1 MKVGEALKVV
11 FAGKTLMVN
20 GESKTVQ
27 FHYGDQKELNLWI
40 SIKDNQTGA
49 QKYPLIWYVIANEE
63 DAGNGKSKVD
73 SQLILMNL
81 TKREVLNTTR
91 ANTTY
96 KEVINPLYDL
106 VQNTLDVNLNTNL
119 LNDGKKI
126 PYKDEPNFGVDVS
139 NANDFASKSKK
150 NEQNITTD
158 IVDARILK
166 LRMIINLKCLL
177 ND

>member
-1 MKVGEALKVV
+1 MKVGEALKKV
-11 FAGKTLMVN
+11 FEGKTLTVQNVEMP
-20 GESKTVQ
+20 VQ

-40 SIKDNQTGA
+40 SLKDKVRS

-73 SQLILMNL
+73 SQLILFNL
-81 TKREVLNTTR
+81 TKRDVLNTTR
-91 ANTTY
+91 AQTTY

-106 VQNTLDVNLNTNL
+106 VQTTLDLNLSTNL

-126 PYKDEPNFGVDVS
+126 PYKDEPNFGVNES
-139 NANDFASKSKK
+139 NPSDFTSKTKQK
-150 NEQNITTD
+150 EQSITTD

-166 LRMIINLKCLL
+166 LRMIINLKCIN

>member
-1 MKVGEALKVV
+1 MRVGEALKKV
-11 FAGKTLMVN
+11 FEGKTLTVQN
-20 GESKTVQ
+20 QVLPVQ

-40 SIKDNQTGA
+40 SLKDKVSS

-73 SQLILMNL
+73 SQLILFNL
-81 TKREVLNTTR
+81 TKRDVLNTTR
-91 ANTTY
+91 AQTTY

-106 VQNTLDVNLNTNL
+106 VQTTLDLNLSTNL

-126 PYKDEPNFGVDVS
+126 PYKDEPNFGVNES
-139 NANDFASKSKK
+139 NQSDFTSKTKQK
-150 NEQNITTD
+150 EQSITTD

-166 LRMIINLKCLL
+166 LRMIINLKCIN

>member
-1 MKVGEALKVV
+1 MRVGEALKKV
-11 FAGKTLMVN
+11 FEGKTLTVKKVEMP
-20 GESKTVQ
+20 VQ

-40 SIKDNQTGA
+40 SLKDKVRS

-73 SQLILMNL
+73 SKLILYNL
-81 TKREVLNTTR
+81 IQT
-91 ANTTY
+91 
-96 KEVINPLYDL
+96 
-106 VQNTLDVNLNTNL
+106 TLDLNLSTNL

-126 PYKDEPNFGVDVS
+126 PYKDEPNFGVNES
-139 NANDFASKSKK
+139 NPSDFTSKTKQK
-150 NEQNITTD
+150 EQSITTD

-166 LRMIINLKCLL
+166 LRMIINLKCIN

>member
-1 MKVGEALKVV
+1 MKVGQALKVV
-11 FAGKTLMVN
+11 FFEKTLNVQGVEMPI
-20 GESKTVQ
+20 Q

-40 SIKDNQTGA
+40 SLKDKVKA
-49 QKYPLIWYVIANEE
+49 QKYPLIWYVIVNQE
-63 DAGNGKSKVD
+63 DAGNGKVMVD

-96 KEVINPLYDL
+96 KDVIEPLYNL
-106 VQNTLDVNLNTNL
+106 VQKTLDYSLTVNL

-126 PYKDEPNFGVDVS
+126 PFKDEPNFGVDTS
-139 NANDFASKSKK
+139 NASDFSSKSKK

-166 LRMIINLKCLL
+166 IKMIINLKCLL

>member
-11 FAGKTLMVN
+11 FAGKTLTVN
-20 GESKTVQ
+20 GNTRTVQ

-40 SIKDNQTGA
+40 SLKDKVRE

-106 VQNTLDVNLNTNL
+106 VQNTLDLNLNTNL

-126 PYKDEPNFGVDVS
+126 PFKDQPNYGVDES
-139 NANDFASKSKK
+139 NSNDFTSKNKK

-166 LRMIINLKCLL
+166 LKMIINLKCLL